1 MFTQLEQNYRT
12 KLDEQQR
19 LNDQKLQSLHEEIK
33 KCFIEQQEKL
43 IENQQKLHQ
52 NNNNA
57 QQQQPQQSPVSN
69 PNSTNQRTVET
80 STSIDQTS
88 DTEINTQQL
97 HQHQTTYQSTTTN
110 NSSAINQSTIVDNA
124 KYISNLRQE
133 LKNKHARHVQDL
145 KDYYDKEIDD
155 LKRQLNG
162 YKMKYGLD
170 GGAVGESNLET
181 SQYEEY
187 KQRYE
192 NLAINFDEL
201 KNTNETL
208 LNKIVSLQINTVAF
222 RFSDL
227 SETRP

>member
-52 NNNNA
+52 NNTA
-57 QQQQPQQSPVSN
+57 QQQSPVSN

-88 DTEINTQQL
+88 DTEINTQL
-97 HQHQTTYQSTTTN
+97 HQHQTYQSTTTN
-110 NSSAINQSTIVDNA
+110 NSTSAINQSTIVDNA

-162 YKMKYGLD
+162 YKIKYGLD
-170 GGAVGESNLET
+170 GGAVGESSLET

-208 LNKIVSLQINTVAF
+208 LNKIVSLKINTVAF
-222 RFSDL
+222 RFSDFP
-227 SETRP
+227 EIRP